1 MDHTN
6 SCEEPLDSTGRR
18 PASATTPRILLC
30 LDRSELS
37 ETILSYA
44 VMLTRA
50 VSGSLTLMHVVESSS
65 DNRSNSQDVLMW
77 ELKQREARQYMDQ
90 VLERITRLNVP
101 VNLQIEEGRAA
112 EQILGFMRQNPV
124 DYVILASHGTH
135 GLAEWSLSST
145 AAKIIGRTHSSFMG
159 IPATPSYQNA
169 ELEPRIR
176 RILVPLDDSLS
187 SQTSLPIAI
196 RIARHQGAELVL
208 AHAIECPGFRH
219 SAGLAHADR
228 AVLDAAISILESAAR
243 DYIEQIAEPL
253 RKEDL
258 KVSVVV
264 RSGSNPLAL
273 ISEVIA
279 SMNIDFIAMSAHGSS
294 GSEEYPL
301 ARTSAHLTAHT
312 PVPLLVVQD
321 LEREQISNALRKRRY
336 DRAPLRNSRS
346 TADDTS

>member
-1 MDHTN
+1 MEYTN
-6 SCEEPLDSTGRR
+6 SFEEPPDSLGPR
-18 PASATTPRILLC
+18 PASAGTPRILLC

-37 ETILSYA
+37 ETVLSYA

-50 VSGSLTLMHVVESSS
+50 VAGSLTLMHVVESSCY
-65 DNRSNSQDVLMW
+65 NRSSSHDVLMW
-77 ELKQREARQYMDQ
+77 ELKQHEARQYMNQ
-90 VLERITRLNVP
+90 VLKRITRLNVP
-101 VNLQIEEGRAA
+101 ANLRIEEGRAA
-112 EQILGFMRQNPV
+112 EQILCFIRQNPV

-135 GLAEWSLSST
+135 GLAEWSLGST
-145 AAKIIGRTHSSFMG
+145 GAKIIGRTHSSF
-159 IPATPSYQNA
+159 IVVPATPSYQQA
-169 ELEPRIR
+169 ELEPCIR

-187 SQTSLPIAI
+187 AQTSLPIAI
-196 RIARHQGAELVL
+196 RIARHHDAELVL

-219 SAGLAHADR
+219 FAGLSHADC
-228 AVLDAAISILESAAR
+228 AVIDAAKSILESAAR
-243 DYIEQIAEPL
+243 NYFEQIAEPL
-253 RKEDL
+253 RREDL
-258 KVSVVV
+258 KVSVIV

-279 SMNIDFIAMSAHGSS
+279 SMNIDFIVMSAHGSS

-346 TADDTS
+346 TAEDTS

>member
-1 MDHTN
+1 MEHTN
-6 SCEEPLDSTGRR
+6 SCEEPLDFPSR
-18 PASATTPRILLC
+18 PASAGTPRILLC

-44 VMLTRA
+44 VMLTR
-50 VSGSLTLMHVVESSS
+50 VVTGSLTLMHVVESSC
-65 DNRSNSQDVLMW
+65 DNRSNSHEVLMW
-77 ELKQREARQYMDQ
+77 ELKQHEARQYMDQ
-90 VLERITRLNVP
+90 LLERITRMNVP
-101 VNLQIEEGRAA
+101 ANLQIEEGRAA
-112 EQILGFMRQNPV
+112 EQILCFIRQNPV
-124 DYVILASHGTH
+124 NYVILASHGTH
-135 GLAEWSLSST
+135 GLAEWSLGST
-145 AAKIIGRTHSSFMG
+145 AAKIIGRTHSPF
-159 IPATPSYQNA
+159 IVVPATPSYQYA
-169 ELEPRIR
+169 EQEPCIR

-187 SQTSLPIAI
+187 SQTALPIAI
-196 RIARHQGAELVL
+196 RIARHHDAELVL

-219 SAGLAHADR
+219 FAGFSHADC
-228 AVLDAAISILESAAR
+228 AVIDAATSILESVAR
-243 DYIEQIAEPL
+243 DYFEQIAEPL

-264 RSGSNPLAL
+264 RSGSNPIAL

-279 SMNIDFIAMSAHGSS
+279 SMNIDFIVMSAHGST

-312 PVPLLVVQD
+312 PVPLLIVQD

-336 DRAPLRNSRS
+336 DKAPLRNSRS